1 MLQLI
6 KPKIIPNLVAES
18 VVNLILERNKLTSLE
33 IDEWSIHQGGKKV
46 LPQFS
51 RPEILGLTSENLQPS
66 LELFN
71 LFIRYKIG
79 FRWVLPTQPKL
90 QKNLLI
96 TY

>member
-33 IDEWSIHQGGKKV
+33 IDESSIHQGGKKV

-51 RPEILGLTSENLQPS
+51 RRKS
-66 LELFN
+66 
-71 LFIRYKIG
+71 
-79 FRWVLPTQPKL
+79 WD
-90 QKNLLI
+90 
-96 TY
+96 